1 MLSLGPIIFGLI
13 LGLVIGSQ
21 IKLNVNDTHFTLGAF
36 IIVLIAG
43 IIVAWQSGNYPFYTD
58 LPIST
63 AFLSA
68 LIGIFV
74 GKLYLQGV
82 NKRFYHVFV
91 N

>member
-1 MLSLGPIIFGLI
+1 MMLSLGPIIFGLI

-21 IKLNVNDTHFTLGAF
+21 IKLNVSDAKFTKASF
-36 IIVLIAG
+36 IVILIAG

-74 GKLYLQGV
+74 GKLLFARS
-82 NKRFYHVFV
+82 K
-91 N
+91 

>member
-1 MLSLGPIIFGLI
+1 MISFGPIIFGLI
-13 LGLVIGSQ
+13 LGAIIGSQ
-21 IKLNVNDTHFTLGAF
+21 IKLNVSDAKFTKASF
-36 IIVLIAG
+36 IVILIAG

-74 GKLYLQGV
+74 GKLLFARS
-82 NKRFYHVFV
+82 K
-91 N
+91 

>member
-1 MLSLGPIIFGLI
+1 MMLSLGPIICGII

-21 IKLNVNDTHFTLGAF
+21 IKLNVSDAKFTKASF
-36 IIVLIAG
+36 IVILIAG

-74 GKLYLQGV
+74 GKLLFARS
-82 NKRFYHVFV
+82 K
-91 N
+91 

>member
-21 IKLNVNDTHFTLGAF
+21 IKLDIGGAKFTLASF
-36 IIVLIAG
+36 AVIFIAG
-43 IIVAWQSGNYPFYTD
+43 IIMAWQIGNFPFYTD

-63 AFLSA
+63 AFLAA

-74 GKLYLQGV
+74 GKLLFARS
-82 NKRFYHVFV
+82 K
-91 N
+91 

>member
-21 IKLNVNDTHFTLGAF
+21 IKLNVSDTRFTLAAF
-36 IIVLIAG
+36 IIILIAG
-43 IIVAWQSGNYPFYTD
+43 IIVAWQSGNFPFYTD
-58 LPIST
+58 LPVST

-74 GKLYLQGV
+74 GKLIFARS
-82 NKRFYHVFV
+82 K
-91 N
+91 

>member
-13 LGLVIGSQ
+13 LGLIIGSQ
-21 IKLNVNDTHFTLGAF
+21 IKLNNNDTQFTLGAF
-36 IIVLIAG
+36 VIVLIAG
-43 IIVAWQSGNYPFYTD
+43 LIVAWQSGNYPFYTD

-74 GKLYLQGV
+74 GKLIFARS
-82 NKRFYHVFV
+82 K
-91 N
+91 

>member
-13 LGLVIGSQ
+13 LGLIIGSQ
-21 IKLNVNDTHFTLGAF
+21 IKIRDNTKFTLGSF
-36 IIVLIAG
+36 VIILIAG
-43 IIVAWQSGNYPFYTD
+43 IIVAWQSGNYPFYND

-74 GKLYLQGV
+74 GKLLFAR
-82 NKRFYHVFV
+82 N
-91 N
+91 

>member
-13 LGLVIGSQ
+13 FGLIIGSQ
-21 IKLNVNDTHFTLGAF
+21 LKLNVSDAKFTLGSF
-36 IIVLIAG
+36 IVILIAG
-43 IIVAWQSGNYPFYTD
+43 IITAWQLGNYPFYTE

-74 GKLYLQGV
+74 GKLIFARS
-82 NKRFYHVFV
+82 K
-91 N
+91 

>member
-21 IKLNVNDTHFTLGAF
+21 IKLNVGDTKFTKASF
-36 IIVLIAG
+36 IVILIAG

-74 GKLYLQGV
+74 GKLLFARS
-82 NKRFYHVFV
+82 K
-91 N
+91 

>member
-13 LGLVIGSQ
+13 LGVIIGSQ
-21 IKLNVNDTHFTLGAF
+21 IRLKGSDTHFTLAVF
-36 IIVLIAG
+36 IIILIAG

-58 LPIST
+58 MPIST

-74 GKLYLQGV
+74 GKLIFA
-82 NKRFYHVFV
+82 KE
-91 N
+91 

>member
-74 GKLYLQGV
+74 GKLIFARS
-82 NKRFYHVFV
+82 K
-91 N
+91 

>member
-13 LGLVIGSQ
+13 LGLIIGSQ
-21 IKLNVNDTHFTLGAF
+21 IKLKNNDTQFTLGAF
-36 IIVLIAG
+36 VIVLIAG

-63 AFLSA
+63 ASLSA

-74 GKLYLQGV
+74 GKLIFARS
-82 NKRFYHVFV
+82 K
-91 N
+91 

>member
-13 LGLVIGSQ
+13 LGVVIGSQ
-21 IKLNVNDTHFTLGAF
+21 IKLNHVDAEFTKASF
-36 IIVLIAG
+36 IVILIAG

-74 GKLYLQGV
+74 GKLLFARS
-82 NKRFYHVFV
+82 K
-91 N
+91 

>member
-21 IKLNVNDTHFTLGAF
+21 IKLKVNDTHFTLGAF

-74 GKLYLQGV
+74 GKLIFARS
-82 NKRFYHVFV
+82 K
-91 N
+91 

>member
-1 MLSLGPIIFGLI
+1 MMLSLGPIIFGLI
-13 LGLVIGSQ
+13 LGAVIGSQ
-21 IKLNVNDTHFTLGAF
+21 IKLNNIDAKFTKASF
-36 IIVLIAG
+36 IIILIAG

-74 GKLYLQGV
+74 GRLLFARSK
-82 NKRFYHVFV
+82 
-91 N
+91 

>member
-1 MLSLGPIIFGLI
+1 MMLSLGPIIFGLI

-21 IKLNVNDTHFTLGAF
+21 IKLNVSDAKFTKASF
-36 IIVLIAG
+36 IVILIAG

-68 LIGIFV
+68 LIGTFV
-74 GKLYLQGV
+74 GKLLFARS
-82 NKRFYHVFV
+82 K
-91 N
+91 

>member
-21 IKLNVNDTHFTLGAF
+21 IKLGVSDTHFTLGSF
-36 IIVLIAG
+36 VVILIAG

-74 GKLYLQGV
+74 GKLLFARS
-82 NKRFYHVFV
+82 K
-91 N
+91 